1 LINVCVTWDGNS
13 GPLSD
18 WKEVGIPNLRMTWV
32 TIREATVDAL
42 LLEVRKASIHPKKIS
57 TRTRR

>member
-1 LINVCVTWDGNS
+1 
-13 GPLSD
+13 
-18 WKEVGIPNLRMTWV
+18 MTWV